1 MTQRAN
7 SMKIRAR
14 RRKSSARELRPRISL
29 APWTGFTRHDCPR
42 STPLP
47 VCPSAHCRRAKA
59 CLAAH
64 DNLYCQR
71 THFSPAL
78 KKKWQRRDPLRR
90 ELDAVPP
97 VIDPHSLTER
107 MERITELAAIQRAH
121 AAKMTAR
128 WKAGEFDQLY
138 GPYKPKGV
146 LLKPPPKVYVERP
159 AKREAK
165 GAGQG
170 RAGDV

>member
-1 MTQRAN
+1 MNRTP
-7 SMKIRAR
+7 MLKKIRMR
-14 RRKSSARELRPRISL
+14 RRKPPPDARRPRVSL
-29 APWTGFTRHDCPR
+29 EPWKGFTPHDFPR
-42 STPLP
+42 NKPLP
-47 VCPSAHCRRAKA
+47 ACPSSHCRRAKA

-71 THFSPAL
+71 THFPPAL
-78 KKKWQRRDPLRR
+78 KKKWLRRDPRQR

-97 VIDPHSLTER
+97 VMDPHSLSER
-107 MERITELAAIQRAH
+107 MERINQLAAIQRAQF
-121 AAKMTAR
+121 AKMTAR
-128 WKAGEFDQLY
+128 WKAGEFDLLY

-146 LLKPPPKVYVERP
+146 LLKPPPKAYVERP
-159 AKREAK
+159 AARRAK